1 MEAGIAD
8 RSYAVPCATRG
19 TEAIRCTTSPP
30 HHLATYN
37 HRMLFE
43 TVTIVGVGLIGGSIG
58 LAARRR
64 GVARQV
70 IGVGRSKTSLE
81 RALTVGAISH
91 GHSDIASAVTSADL
105 VIFCTPVD
113 RIAKQAKE
121 AASHCRPGTL
131 LTDAGSTKAGIVRD
145 LEGKLPAAIHFVG
158 SHPLA
163 GSEKKGVEHAR
174 ADLFEGRVTVVTPVK
189 TSDAGAVERVIAF
202 WKALGSEVRLLDPEA
217 HDRALA
223 TTSHLPHLV
232 AAALAGV
239 LPDEW
244 RAFAATGF
252 RDTTR
257 IAAGDPGLWAAIFRQ
272 NRAALAAAV
281 RPFGEW
287 LALLLDAIDR
297 DDEAQLLELLTQAKQ
312 VRDALGS

>member
-1 MEAGIAD
+1 
-8 RSYAVPCATRG
+8 
-19 TEAIRCTTSPP
+19 
-30 HHLATYN
+30 
-37 HRMLFE
+37 MLFE

-70 IGVGRSKTSLE
+70 LGVGRSKASLD
-81 RALTVGAISH
+81 RAVAAGAINH
-91 GHSDIASAVTSADL
+91 GHSEIRSAVASADL
-105 VIFCTPVD
+105 IIFCTPVD
-113 RIAKQAKE
+113 RIARQVKE
-121 AASHCRPGTL
+121 AASYCRPAAL
-131 LTDAGSTKAGIVRD
+131 LTDAGSTKGTIVRD
-145 LEGKLPAAIHFVG
+145 LEGELPAGIHFVG

-174 ADLFEGRVTVVTPVK
+174 PDLFEGRVTVVTPTP

-223 TTSHLPHLV
+223 TTSHLPHLL

-239 LPDEW
+239 LPEEW
-244 RAFAATGF
+244 RAFAASGF

-257 IAAGDPGLWAAIFRQ
+257 IASGDAALWAAIFRQ
-272 NRAALAAAV
+272 NRAALAQAV
-281 RPFGEW
+281 RPFGEQ
-287 LALLLDAIDR
+287 LALLLDALDR
-297 DDEAQLLELLTQAKQ
+297 DDEAGLLKLLTQAKQ

>member
-1 MEAGIAD
+1 
-8 RSYAVPCATRG
+8 
-19 TEAIRCTTSPP
+19 
-30 HHLATYN
+30 
-37 HRMLFE
+37 MLFE

-58 LAARRR
+58 LAARQR
-64 GVARQV
+64 GVARH
-70 IGVGRSKTSLE
+70 ILGVGRSKASLD
-81 RALTVGAISH
+81 RAVAAGAITH
-91 GHSDIASAVTSADL
+91 GHSEIGPAVTSADL
-105 VIFCTPVD
+105 IIFCTPVD
-113 RIAKQAKE
+113 RIARQVKE
-121 AASHCRPGTL
+121 AASYCRPAAL
-131 LTDAGSTKAGIVRD
+131 LTDAGSTKGAIVRE
-145 LEGKLPAAIHFVG
+145 LEGELHGGIHFVG

-174 ADLFEGRVTVVTPVK
+174 PDLFEGRVTVVTPTP

-223 TTSHLPHLV
+223 TTSHLPHLL

-239 LPDEW
+239 LPEEW
-244 RAFAATGF
+244 QPFAATGF

-257 IAAGDPGLWAAIFRQ
+257 IASGDPALWAAIFRQ
-272 NRAALAAAV
+272 NRAALAEAV
-281 RPFGEW
+281 RPFGER

-297 DDEAQLLELLTQAKQ
+297 DDEAGLLKLLTQAKQ